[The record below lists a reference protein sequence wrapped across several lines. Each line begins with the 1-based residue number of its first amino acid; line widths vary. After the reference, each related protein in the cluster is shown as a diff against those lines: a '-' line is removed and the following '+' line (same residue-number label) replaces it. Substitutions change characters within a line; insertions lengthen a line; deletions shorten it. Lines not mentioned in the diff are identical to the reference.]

1 MGKLF
6 VILQEYEK
14 SYTPKR
20 GEFKGIEQ
28 TKKAYLVATAEP
40 NNYILSEYTDADESN
55 YDEFID
61 GKYYEKL
68 TSGTSYGSPE
78 HLINKFIKITDLT
91 PSEDI
96 LTALQWAKRLEQQYL
111 SKQQWLDTWL
121 PALTVKPEKEKDF
134 TIKDE

>member
-6 VILQEYEK
+6 VILQESEK
-14 SYTPKR
+14 SYVPKR
-20 GEFKGIEQ
+20 GKNKGIEQ
-28 TKKAYLVATAEP
+28 TKKVYLVATAIP
-40 NNYILSEYTDADESN
+40 NNYILSEYADADETD
-55 YDEFID
+55 YDECID

-68 TSGTSYGSPE
+68 NSGTSYGSSE

-96 LTALQWAKRLEQQYL
+96 LTALQWAKRLEEQYL
-111 SKQQWLDTWL
+111 TKQQWLDSWL
-121 PALTVKPEKEKDF
+121 PELTIKQPKVKDF